1 MIRNLVQSLSKN
13 AAGLPVEISS
23 IEQTD
28 AIEKVES
35 VGEGDTMLKTGSNLE
50 IASVPPGIMAYMGD
64 GIYEIIVR
72 NFFVQRKLWDSHKIH
87 RRVIQFVNAGAQA
100 ALLRYLE
107 DKLTDEERTILRRA
121 RNAHTGNV
129 PRNAKVVDYRYST
142 AFEAVLGYTMLRGDF
157 QRLQE
162 LVQLI
167 ENYLLE
173 QISGK

>member
-1 MIRNLVQSLSKN
+1 MIRNLVQSLSKK
-13 AAGLPVEISS
+13 ADGLPLEISS
-23 IEQTD
+23 IEPTD
-28 AIEKVES
+28 VPAKDDSAGQDVAIPV
-35 VGEGDTMLKTGSNLE
+35 TGSNLE

-100 ALLRYLE
+100 TLLRYLE
-107 DKLTDEERTILRRA
+107 DKLSDEEKTILRRA

-142 AFEAVLGYTMLRGDF
+142 AFEAVLGYTMLKGDY

-167 ENYLLE
+167 ENYLHE